1 MRVCY
6 VWLHACTVCV
16 DKNVKRMKIVLDAY
30 DWRAHIGGKATET
43 RGNEMIKLVETQT
56 LWGATY
62 RKRYYMDAKRV
73 SEAEWMDTFNNV
85 YKTPDDV
92 ANARMETKKTGSHKV
107 QYTWYA

>member
-1 MRVCY
+1 M
-6 VWLHACTVCV
+6 CV
-16 DKNVKRMKIVLDAY
+16 EEKTIGTKKVLDAY
-30 DWRAHIGGKATET
+30 KWRAYIGGKATET

-56 LWGATY
+56 LWGTTY
-62 RKRYYMDAKRV
+62 RKRYYMDGKRV

>member
-1 MRVCY
+1 MCY
-6 VWLHACTVCV
+6 VWLHACTVFA

-30 DWRAHIGGKATET
+30 DWLAHIGGKANET

-56 LWGATY
+56 LWGTTY

-73 SEAEWMDTFNNV
+73 SEKEWMDTFNNV

-92 ANARMETKKTGSHKV
+92 ANARMETKKTGSHKI

>member
-6 VWLHACTVCV
+6 VWSLACTVCAEE
-16 DKNVKRMKIVLDAY
+16 KTIGTKIVLDAY
-30 DWRAHIGGKATET
+30 NWRAYIGFMET
-43 RGNEMIKLVETQT
+43 QEDKTMVKLIETQT
-56 LWGATY
+56 LWGTTY
-62 RKRYYMDAKRV
+62 RKRYYMDGKRV

-92 ANARMETKKTGSHKV
+92 ANARCDVKKTGSHKV

>member
-6 VWLHACTVCV
+6 ASLHACTVCV
-16 DKNVKRMKIVLDAY
+16 EEKTIGTKTVLDAY

-56 LWGATY
+56 LWGTTY
-62 RKRYYMDAKRV
+62 RKRYYMDGKRV

-92 ANARMETKKTGSHKV
+92 ANARCDVKKTRINKV